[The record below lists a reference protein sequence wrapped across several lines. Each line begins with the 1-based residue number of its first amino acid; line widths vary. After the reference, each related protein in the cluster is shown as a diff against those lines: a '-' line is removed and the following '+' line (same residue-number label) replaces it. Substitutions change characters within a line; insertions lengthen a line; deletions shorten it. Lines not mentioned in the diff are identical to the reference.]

1 VQVARAMEPV
11 PNALESEV
19 RDLARIYA
27 AHGRWEELAE
37 LYAKKLDSI
46 TAPHR
51 RAEVLIALA
60 EILRREYDDA
70 DGALRVLLEALYESP
85 REDEVAKR
93 IEAIAN
99 AADKWAAILATINA
113 WVTHPAL
120 DARPSDR
127 VDLCLRA
134 AKWYV
139 DLGHP
144 EWGAEHVEKARSLAP
159 ADPRV
164 ARAWLRLVMTTGP
177 SAAIEA
183 ARRRVLELDPTDED
197 ALDGLQS
204 SMRDREGELVSFL
217 EGLVR
222 GSASAKLNRVRVVI
236 ARLHEEKQPARALS
250 TLEEALAAD
259 RTDAAVLAELDRHY
273 EREGRFQDL
282 LRVLDARLVHDRN
295 ADRTELHL
303 RIARIVSEELLDPER
318 AVGRLRQHIAEDPE
332 AAPAYV
338 ALARVQAKRRL
349 WEDAIATLELAVEV
363 VTDDVARGAACLD
376 IARIQLDELAN
387 PWAATDS
394 LERGMKLDPGNDAIS
409 ELLIRAYEKAGD
421 LKKSLAAMVGVAHRK
436 EDPLARAD
444 ALCQAAAA
452 YRVNMG
458 DPLMSRRLYLEAL
471 RHVPEHVGALA
482 ELRAFALDRAEFAE
496 AAEWIDRLQKCTDN
510 RTTRT
515 KLLVELAEL
524 RRDRLN
530 DPDGAMHAFEEALSV
545 DPNEWHAALP
555 VAHGWFANGRNEEAA
570 DLLAQL
576 ARKSLPPDAQRYAS
590 VLQANVADARGERDL
605 AFDCYA
611 RAVRLG
617 DQTPR
622 VLRAMAESAAAS
634 GQTLEAVKALRALLG
649 VLPEDDITA
658 RTSAM
663 RRLGDM
669 RIALGDVK
677 GASQE
682 FERVLALDPEDR
694 KATQSVIEIGVK
706 LGAWEHVAM
715 WEDRLLQ
722 LVSDPDERAAVLDA
736 AIERWKRDPER
747 SIDLL
752 EQRLS
757 LDPTDRKLLHEI
769 LSRQQQIKDFA
780 GIARTIER
788 IVALDSDRRRR
799 AKYRI
804 AAAKVHRDELGD
816 KESAVRLF
824 DAALDDDAR
833 ALEAFAAID
842 AIHTESR
849 DFKRLER
856 AYRKMIHRAKRLE
869 DPDLDF
875 QLWHAL
881 GLIYR
886 DRLGE
891 ADAAVEAFRMAS
903 SLRPDDARERRIVAE
918 ILEVND
924 RADLAMAELLEAV
937 SRDPLEPSH
946 HRALYELHLRRSDI
960 DRAFVAA
967 SVLVVLGA
975 ADESMRSF
983 HDGWR
988 PRALPAYTSRLVGG
1002 ALRQAIAHAELDP
1015 VVSSI
1020 LASVARAARVAK
1032 ARQSTIPPQPAQHR
1046 EDPSAPSHRASAA
1059 FLRVATMLGVEPPA
1073 LYLRKDLPGT
1083 LAVVASE
1090 TRASVMAATVLEMPE
1105 PDVAFLSGKHL
1116 AQIDGEHALR
1126 LHFTAKSELR
1136 QILVGAISLAIGTEA
1151 SDDVARALAAV
1162 MTSEE
1167 LRRLK
1172 HAVARSSGR
1181 ADIDRWMQCSDL
1193 TATRAGLLACGDL
1206 HVAARMV
1213 RNEPA
1218 VAGDLP
1224 QTQKLEELIRWAA
1237 SERHHE
1243 LRRAIGID
1251 LRHPESGKHD
1261 SVAPSSHANA
1271 LSM

>member
-1 VQVARAMEPV
+1 MEPV

-51 RAEVLIALA
+51 RVEVLIALA

-99 AADKWAAILATINA
+99 ASDKWAAILATINA

-204 SMRDREGELVSFL
+204 SMRERGDELASFL

-222 GSASAKLNRVRVVI
+222 GSASAKLNRLRVAI
-236 ARLHEEKQPARALS
+236 ARCLEERQPERALA

-259 RTDAAVLAELDRHY
+259 RSDAAVLAALDRRY
-273 EREGRFQDL
+273 ERDGRFHDL
-282 LRVLDARLVHDRN
+282 LRVLDARLAHDRDV
-295 ADRTELHL
+295 DRTEIHL
-303 RIARIVSEELLDPER
+303 RIARIVTEELLDPER
-318 AVGRLRQHIAEDPE
+318 AVGRLREHIAEDPE
-332 AAPAYV
+332 AADAYV

-387 PWAATDS
+387 PWAATES

-409 ELLIRAYEKAGD
+409 ELLIKAYEKAGD
-421 LKKSLAAMVGVAHRK
+421 RKKSLAAMVGVAHRK

-471 RHVPEHVGALA
+471 RHVPEHLGALS
-482 ELRAFALDRAEFAE
+482 EMRAFALDRAEFGE
-496 AAEWIDRLQKCTDN
+496 AAEYVDRLQRCAQMQSAENKTA
-510 RTTRT
+510 RT
-515 KLLVELAEL
+515 KLLVELAEM

-530 DPDGAMHAFEEALSV
+530 DPEGAMRAFEEALTV

-555 VAHGWFANGRNEEAA
+555 VAHGWFAEARNEEAA
-570 DLLAQL
+570 DVLAQL

-590 VLQANVADARGERDL
+590 VLQANVADARGERAL

-617 DQTPR
+617 DDSPR

-634 GQTLEAVKALRALLG
+634 GQTLEAVKSLRALLT
-649 VLPEDDITA
+649 VLPEDDIGA

-663 RRLGDM
+663 RRLGEM

-694 KATQSVIEIGVK
+694 KATESVIEIGVK

-722 LVSDPDERAAVLDA
+722 LVSEPDERAGVLDA
-736 AIERWKRDPER
+736 AIERWKRDPAR
-747 SIDLL
+747 SIQLL
-752 EQRLS
+752 EQRVAI
-757 LDPTDRKLLHEI
+757 DPTDRKRLHEI
-769 LSRQQQIKDFA
+769 LAKQQEIRDFV

-788 IVALDSDRRRR
+788 IVGLDSDRRRR

-833 ALEAFAAID
+833 ALEAFAAVD
-842 AIHTESR
+842 AILTESR
-849 DFKRLER
+849 DFRRLER

-875 QLWHAL
+875 QLWHSL

-891 ADAAVEAFRMAS
+891 SDAAVEAFRMAS

-937 SRDPLEPSH
+937 ARDPMEPSH
-946 HRALYELHLRRSDI
+946 HRALYELHLRRGDI

-988 PRALPAYTSRLVGG
+988 PRALPPYTSRLVAG

-1015 VVSSI
+1015 IVSAI

-1046 EDPSAPSHRASAA
+1046 EQPSSPSHRASAA

-1073 LYLRKDLPGT
+1073 LYLRRDLPGT
-1083 LAVVASE
+1083 LAVVPSE
-1090 TRASVMAATVLEMPE
+1090 TRASVMAGTALDMPE

-1116 AQIDGEHALR
+1116 AQVDGEHALR

-1136 QILVGAISLAIGTEA
+1136 QILLGAISLAIGTES

-1181 ADIDRWMQCSDL
+1181 ADVDRWMQCSDL

-1251 LRHPESGKHD
+1251 LRVPESGKHE